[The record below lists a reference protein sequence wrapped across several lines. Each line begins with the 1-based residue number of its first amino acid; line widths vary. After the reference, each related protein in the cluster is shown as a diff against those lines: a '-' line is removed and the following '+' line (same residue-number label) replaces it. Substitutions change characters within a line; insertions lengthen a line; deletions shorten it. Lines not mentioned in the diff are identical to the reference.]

1 MSKVIEYP
9 KDMIPLTSEEK
20 AESKRIIAEAKANG
34 HPLAQFAGTLPDDE
48 VTRDWIRAMRE
59 YRQQIEDDPEAW

>member
-1 MSKVIEYP
+1 MTP
-9 KDMIPLTSEEK
+9 EEK
-20 AESKRIIAEAKANG
+20 AESRRIIDEAKASG

-48 VTRDWIRAMRE
+48 ITREWIRAMRE